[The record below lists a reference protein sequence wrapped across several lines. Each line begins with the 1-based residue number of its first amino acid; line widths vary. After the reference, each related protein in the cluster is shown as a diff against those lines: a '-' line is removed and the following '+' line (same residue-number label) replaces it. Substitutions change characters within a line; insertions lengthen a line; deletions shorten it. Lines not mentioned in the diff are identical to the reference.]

1 MKRITT
7 IALAAL
13 VLVAALA
20 AVGCGGD
27 GGGALSQEEYQQRL
41 DQASTDLQEASSDLG
56 SNLGDVIGGNEDA
69 GSAAADSL
77 GQVTEQLR
85 QTAGEL
91 EDVDPPENAE
101 QANEELVNALRAY
114 AEDLDELREPL
125 ESGNLSDIQKR
136 LGELEQLD
144 SVEDLQQAAQNLQ
157 EAGYSF
163 ET

>member
-1 MKRITT
+1 MKRVTT
-7 IALAAL
+7 TTLTAL

-27 GGGALSQEEYQQRL
+27 GGDALSQEEYQERL
-41 DQASTDLQEASSDLG
+41 DQASTDLQSASNDLG

-91 EDVDPPENAE
+91 EDVNPPENAE
-101 QANEELVNALRAY
+101 QGNEELVDALRAY
-114 AEDLDELREPL
+114 ADDLDELREPL
-125 ESGNLSDIQKR
+125 EGGNLSEIQKR

-144 SVEDLQQAAQNLQ
+144 SVENLQQAAQNLQ